1 MSSNKKVPIRYTS
14 RDFDSIKQDLVD
26 YAKRYYP
33 DTFRDFSEASFGSLM
48 LDTVAYVGD
57 ILSFYLDYEVN
68 EAFVDS
74 ATEYNNVI
82 NHGEQMGYKFKGG
95 ASAFGVCA
103 FYIKVPAN
111 STGMGPDSNYIPILK
126 SGATLT
132 STAGSSFILLEDIN
146 FEDPANEVVAME
158 QNVDTGLTTFYG
170 IQAFGPVVSGK
181 FGTETFSVGQFER
194 FKKLTLSAKDVV
206 EILSVSDSEGH
217 IYYEVPYLSQNV
229 VYRSIVNRSG
239 SATSADAPP
248 AIVKPF
254 VVPRRFTVKR
264 TRRTTMLQFGYGSD
278 AETNSPSVADPSSIV
293 LQRNGRDYVTDE
305 SFDPSKLLDTDKF
318 GIAPSNTTLT
328 VRFRKNDSIN
338 ANAAVGAINRVIN
351 SNLEFKDP
359 TLLNASLRNTVLG
372 SLDVTNLNPISG
384 DASNPSIE
392 ELKRQIMDNFS
403 SQNRAVT
410 EQDYK
415 ALTYAMPSQFGSVK
429 RCAIYR
435 DPDSFR
441 RNLNLY
447 VMSQD
452 KNSNLVTTS
461 AQVKTNLK
469 TWLSQYKMI
478 NDTIDILDAKVVNI
492 QIKYTLVS
500 NSPDRQLGLVVAANR
515 ALAERYNARKFDIG
529 ESFDIAEVY
538 QILNKIP
545 GVADVRNVRI
555 INKFGGDYS
564 NISYNIRQNTSADGR
579 FVSVPKNVILE
590 LKFSER
596 DIIGTVK

>member
-1 MSSNKKVPIRYTS
+1 MSENRKVPIRYTS

-68 EAFVDS
+68 ESFVDS
-74 ATEYNNVI
+74 ATEYNNVL
-82 NHGEQMGYKFKGG
+82 NHGEQLGYRFAGG
-95 ASAFGVCA
+95 ASAYGVCA

-111 STGMGPDSNYIPILK
+111 STGLGPDTNYIPILK
-126 SGATLT
+126 AGATLS
-132 STAGSSFILLEDIN
+132 STGGSSFILLEDIN
-146 FEDPANEVVAME
+146 FEDSQNEVVVME
-158 QNVDTGLTTFYG
+158 QNVDTGAPTSIG

-181 FGTETFSVGQFER
+181 LGTETITVGQFER
-194 FKKLTLSAKDVV
+194 FKRITLSSRDVV

-229 VYRSIVNRSG
+229 IYRNITNRSG
-239 SATSADAPP
+239 SAGSPDAPS
-248 AIVKPF
+248 AIARPF

-264 TRRTTMLQFGYGSD
+264 SRRTTMLQFGYGSD
-278 AETNSPSVADPSSIV
+278 SETNSPSVADPTNIV

-305 SFDPSKLLDTDKF
+305 SFDPSMLLDTDKF

-328 VRFRKNDSIN
+328 IRFRKNDTIN
-338 ANAAVGAINRVIN
+338 ANAAVGAVNKVVN
-351 SNLEFKDP
+351 SNLVFKDP
-359 TLLNASLRNTVLG
+359 AILGTALRNSVLG
-372 SLDVTNLNPISG
+372 SLDVTNLSPIVG
-384 DASNPSIE
+384 DTSNPDIS
-392 ELKRQIMDNFS
+392 ELKQRIMDNFS

-415 ALTYAMPSQFGSVK
+415 ALVYAMPGQYGSVK
-429 RCAIYR
+429 RCSIYR
-435 DPDSFR
+435 DSDSFR

-447 VMSQD
+447 VVSQD
-452 KNSNLVTTS
+452 NNSRLTATNN
-461 AQVKTNLK
+461 QVKANLK

-492 QIKYTLVS
+492 QIKYTLLAGTL
-500 NSPDRQLGLVVAANR
+500 DGQLGFVVAANR
-515 ALAERYNARKFDIG
+515 ALAERYSSRKFDIG

-538 QILNKIP
+538 QILNRIP

-555 INKFGGDYS
+555 VNKFGGDYS
-564 NISYNIRQNTSADGR
+564 NIGYNIIDNTSADGR
-579 FVSVPKNVILE
+579 FVNVPKNVILE
-590 LKFSER
+590 VKFSER